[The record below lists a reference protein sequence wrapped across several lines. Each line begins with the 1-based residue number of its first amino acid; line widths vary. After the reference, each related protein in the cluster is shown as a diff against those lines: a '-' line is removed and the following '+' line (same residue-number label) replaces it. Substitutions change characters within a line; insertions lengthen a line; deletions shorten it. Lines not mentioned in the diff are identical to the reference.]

1 MLGVVIWDAVAAAV
15 TGQRSWLP
23 RLAAVLLGIGL
34 MMVMGGNAAASRAPL
49 FALVGDRIWWPADP
63 TRPEGS
69 RP

>member
-34 MMVMGGNAAASRAPL
+34 MMVIGGASRAPL